1 MKLRVYKAAG
11 AIVLGLA
18 ALSLRVT
25 AQPAVAPAPAAPV
38 VAPATSPVIAAIRIK
53 PRVLTIP
60 SIKLE
65 GLPVLTALDSGLMQ
79 DTTYTRKMKELQ
91 GKMRDLQN
99 QMRDLGREQSRK
111 ASEDAQKQG
120 RDATERARDLAER
133 YKERDKEREADRFAR
148 AFDKSFTEK
157 FKDFGQKFQLRF
169 DKSDADLEK
178 RVANGD
184 VKLKTKT
191 YNKSYNVDRDDKL
204 QISNMYGKVTINTW
218 GKNEFKVDVEI
229 KAYADDDD
237 KAQDLLNRISI
248 SDSKDNNSV
257 SFATKIK
264 NDDGGNSFWG
274 IFGNNGKTSVR
285 KAVINYTVYM
295 PAKNALDITNKY
307 GAVILPDLFGKLNIK
322 NSYGGLV
329 AKTLYNTDNHISVN
343 YGSAGIDYL
352 SGGDLAVAYG
362 SLNLQGGGKLNTQIS
377 YGSGKIGKLSASS
390 IINVRYGGLQVDA
403 LENAVKN
410 LSVSSDYSP
419 VKLGAVGNADFDV
432 TVHYAGFSYDNDNVS
447 ISSKTPSDDGKSWS
461 STKNYKGKVGKGS
474 AERTIIIKSNYGGV
488 KIDQ

>member
-18 ALSLRVT
+18 ALSLRVA
-25 AQPAVAPAPAAPV
+25 AQPAAKPAPAAPV
-38 VAPATSPVIAAIRIK
+38 VAPAPSPVIAAVSVR
-53 PRVLTIP
+53 PFVLAIP
-60 SIKLE
+60 SVKLE
-65 GLPVLTALDSGLMQ
+65 RLGELTVLDSGMMQ

-99 QMRDLGREQSRK
+99 QLRDLNRDQSRK
-111 ASEDAQKQG
+111 TSEDAQKRG
-120 RDATERARDLAER
+120 RDAAERARDIAER
-133 YKERDKEREADRFAR
+133 TKDRDDRMNQNFE
-148 AFDKSFTEK
+148 KTFTEK
-157 FKDFGQKFQLRF
+157 FKDFGQKFQFRF
-169 DKSDADLEK
+169 DKGDADLEK
-178 RVANGD
+178 RVASGD
-184 VKLKTKT
+184 TKLKTKT
-191 YNKSYNVDRDDKL
+191 YSKSYSVDRDDKL

-218 GKNEFKVDVEI
+218 GKNEVKVDVEI

-248 SDSKDNNSV
+248 SDSKDNNAV

-264 NDDGGNSFWG
+264 NDNGGNSFWG
-274 IFGNNGKTSVR
+274 IFGSNGKTSVR

-295 PAKNALDITNKY
+295 PAKSALDVTNKY

-322 NSYGGLV
+322 NSYGSLV
-329 AKTLYNTDNHISVN
+329 AKTLYNTDNHISVS

-362 SLNLQGGGKLNTQIS
+362 SLNLQSGGKLNTQIS
-377 YGSGKIGKLSASS
+377 YGSGKIGKLNASS

-403 LENAVKN
+403 VENAVKS

-419 VKLGAVGNADFDV
+419 VKLGAVGNADFDI

-447 ISSKTPSDDGKSWS
+447 ISSKTPADDAKSWS

-474 AERTIIIKSNYGGV
+474 AERTIIIRSNYGGV

>member
-18 ALSLRVT
+18 AFSLRVA
-25 AQPAVAPAPAAPV
+25 AQPAAAPAPAAPQV
-38 VAPATSPVIAAIRIK
+38 TAPAPAPVIAAIRVR
-53 PRVLTIP
+53 PHVLAIP
-60 SIKLE
+60 AVKLE
-65 GLPVLTALDSGLMQ
+65 GMSILTSLDSGMMQ

-91 GKMRDLQN
+91 GKMRELQN
-99 QMRDLGREQSRK
+99 QMRDLSREQGRK
-111 ASEDAQKQG
+111 AADDARSRG
-120 RDATERARDLAER
+120 RDAAERARDLAER
-133 YKERDKEREADRFAR
+133 SKDRADRMDKN
-148 AFDKSFTEK
+148 FDKTFSEK
-157 FKDFGQKFQLRF
+157 FKDFGQKFQFRF
-169 DKSDADLEK
+169 DKGDADLDK
-178 RVANGD
+178 RVASGD

-191 YNKSYNVDRDDKL
+191 YSKSYNVGRDDKL

-237 KAQDLLNRISI
+237 KAQDLLNRVSI
-248 SDSKDNNSV
+248 TDGKDNNAV

-274 IFGNNGKTSVR
+274 IFGSNGKTSVR

-295 PAKNALDITNKY
+295 PAKSALDVTNKY

-322 NSYGGLV
+322 NTYGSLV

-352 SGGDLAVAYG
+352 SGGDLAVSYG

-403 LENAVKN
+403 LENAVKS

-447 ISSKTPSDDGKSWS
+447 ISSKTPSDDAKGWS
-461 STKNYKGKVGKGS
+461 STKNYKGKIGKGS

-488 KIDQ
+488 KLDQ